1 LYQTKQINTM
11 TTTQLTNDINKT
23 RKKISK
29 GNLKFGEESE
39 LHLRVD
45 TLCRIRKG
53 LERLE
58 SELKNLNNR

>member
-1 LYQTKQINTM
+1 M

-23 RKKISK
+23 RKRLSK
-29 GNLKFGEESE
+29 GNLKSGEESE

-45 TLCRIRKG
+45 TLCRLRKG

-58 SELKNLNNR
+58 NELKDLNNR

>member
-1 LYQTKQINTM
+1 M